1 VEEIESPNE
10 NIVALL
16 QFVNDKI
23 KVLEDGRGVALITSA
38 TLLGLIA
45 ILAEDDHKALR
56 DLNFKVAEL
65 AIEGMNR
72 TLQNAFKVMR
82 KQAEEIDKEC
92 SMESTKESEF

>member
-45 ILAEDDHKALR
+45 ILVEDDHKALR

-82 KQAEEIDKEC
+82 EQVEEIDKEC